1 MKKGA
6 FLAIMCMFFAN
17 ISFAQSDEETAIKQR
32 VNNLFTGMK
41 TCDSTL
47 ASSAF
52 AKGSILQTIVNK
64 EGKTI
69 VKTESV
75 SAFLKM
81 IATPRNQKYDERI
94 VFSKILIDGPL
105 ASVWTDYKFYI
116 GENHQE
122 QSINKNKKNAID
134 SSITDKRQTEI
145 QWKFSHCGVNSFQ
158 LVKGDNGWQIAYL
171 IDTRRKENCKP

>member
-1 MKKGA
+1 MKKVT
-6 FLAIMCMFFAN
+6 FLAVICMLFAN
-17 ISFAQSDEETAIKQR
+17 ILWAQSDEENAIKQS
-32 VNNLFTGMK
+32 VNNLFIGMRTG
-41 TCDSTL
+41 DSTL

-52 AKGSILQTIVNK
+52 AKESILQTIVSK
-64 EGKTI
+64 DGKNI

-75 SAFLKM
+75 SGFSKM
-81 IATPRNQKYDERI
+81 IGTPRNQKYDEHI

-105 ASVWTDYKFYI
+105 ASIWTDYKFYI

-122 QSINKNKKNAID
+122 QSTSKNKKNALD

-158 LVKGDNGWQIAYL
+158 MVKGDKGWQIIHI